1 MKDHGRNPNF
11 CVRIPK
17 SCKLTFKT
25 VKAHLRRQMRLD
37 SLHKI
42 SLFVI
47 ERPVDIY
54 NQTEALGRLKDWQNV
69 HVVMYQVMDCD
80 PEADL
85 TSSSEEDEAPNEG
98 SLSAGSESSM
108 SITETEKSHESQPET
123 LEQDLRDM
131 IASVMGLL
139 VIKK

>member
-1 MKDHGRNPNF
+1 
-11 CVRIPK
+11 
-17 SCKLTFKT
+17 
-25 VKAHLRRQMRLD
+25 
-37 SLHKI
+37 
-42 SLFVI
+42 
-47 ERPVDIY
+47 
-54 NQTEALGRLKDWQNV
+54 
-69 HVVMYQVMDCD
+69 MYQVMDRD

-98 SLSAGSESSM
+98 SLSAASESSM